1 MKKTALAVVI
11 LVTAALAGCHHNKP
25 AASGGDMGAGSGS
38 AMGSG
43 DMGSGG
49 APAGGTGGSGAM

>member
-25 AASGGDMGAGSGS
+25 AANGGDMGAGSGS
-38 AMGSG
+38 SAAPMGSG
-43 DMGSGG
+43 DMGSA
-49 APAGGTGGSGAM
+49 APAGGSGAM